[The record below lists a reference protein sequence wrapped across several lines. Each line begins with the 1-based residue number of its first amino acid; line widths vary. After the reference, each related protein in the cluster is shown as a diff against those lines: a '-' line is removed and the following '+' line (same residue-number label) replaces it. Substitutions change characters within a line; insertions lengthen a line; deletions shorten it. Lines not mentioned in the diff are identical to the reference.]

1 MRTVSIWRSTA
12 SWRDCDV
19 VALRVRL
26 ALQEHAPQPP
36 DYLERTSAEPPEGK
50 VLRLPTRG
58 DVDPRIGEIRE
69 QLIIEFCSR

>member
-1 MRTVSIWRSTA
+1 VRANDSITIKNAPRS
-12 SWRDCDV
+12 
-19 VALRVRL
+19 LQLVRL

-58 DVDPRIGEIRE
+58 DVDQRIGEIRE